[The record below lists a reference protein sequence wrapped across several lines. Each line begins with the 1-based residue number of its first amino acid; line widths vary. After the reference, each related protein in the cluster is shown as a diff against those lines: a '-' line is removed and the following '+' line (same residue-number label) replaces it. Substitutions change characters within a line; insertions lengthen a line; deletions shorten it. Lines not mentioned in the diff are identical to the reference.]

1 MQHNCAQHHCRTKET
16 QPIFQEREKTDQMA
30 SAVSHDMPQDF
41 VLNTAQ
47 MRDALHM
54 QKFRVRSDMFD
65 QLRCRSDRTCQCC
78 SRDTHTKDDPQ
89 CCPFSSNLSSS
100 SSTSPGT
107 TPTAGSFAREFTVCQ
122 CFFRLI
128 VDSASYRS

>member
-1 MQHNCAQHHCRTKET
+1 
-16 QPIFQEREKTDQMA
+16 MA

-65 QLRCRSDRTCQCC
+65 ADQIVHASAAREIRTQKMTRNVVPSAPTSAAPAARHLGQLRRLAALQESSRS
-78 SRDTHTKDDPQ
+78 
-89 CCPFSSNLSSS
+89 
-100 SSTSPGT
+100 
-107 TPTAGSFAREFTVCQ
+107 V
-122 CFFRLI
+122 
-128 VDSASYRS
+128 SASSG